1 MKKTSWTKQRNV
13 TLRQTHKFLFLK
25 QISVILTKFYH
36 FRIILRETRR
46 EHFMNSLHEFTYPIL
61 SYYPMLSYPTLYSP
75 ILSYVIPSYPIP
87 SYPILSY
94 SILSF
99 LNSLPEMSNNQLS
112 NTIHFYNK
120 ETHPSLTHHLSPNRN
135 LVLHLDVSLI
145 FVKWSSQKVVV
156 HPSSDLPVSRAQQ
169 KDWAR

>member
-1 MKKTSWTKQRNV
+1 MLPWDKLTNSYSWNKQ
-13 TLRQTHKFLFLK
+13 FLFLK

-36 FRIILRETRR
+36 FRIILRETWT
-46 EHFMNSLHEFTYPIL
+46 EHFMNSLPEFTYPIL
-61 SYYPMLSYPTLYSP
+61 
-75 ILSYVIPSYPIP
+75 LSYVIVSYPIFSYP
-87 SYPILSY
+87 ILCYPILSY

-120 ETHPSLTHHLSPNRN
+120 ETHPNLTHHLSPNRN